1 MMAHK
6 TLNGYPYINTI
17 VQCQFYRTLKDIV
30 EKLQCEIDINSE
42 FDMVVRRSH
51 VLRDALQRM
60 QKVSFD
66 PRKKLNVMHI

>member
-1 MMAHK
+1 MS
-6 TLNGYPYINTI
+6 I
-17 VQCQFYRTLKDIV
+17 YRTLKDIV
-30 EKLQCEIDINSE
+30 EKLQYGIDVDSE

-66 PRKKLNVMHI
+66 PRKKLNVIYN